1 MGPCVEHVSFI
12 GSIFNNLNLKTT
24 SIEKTERL
32 PQSEPVI
39 IKYDKEKREVRFT
52 SAHFNLYQ
60 TDLPEEVDFC
70 LVVTLYGIGAEIE
83 IELLSME

>member
-1 MGPCVEHVSFI
+1 MEPGKVGGVRKY
-12 GSIFNNLNLKTT
+12 NLKTT
-24 SIEKTERL
+24 SIETTERL

-70 LVVTLYGIGAEIE
+70 LAVSIYGGTIE